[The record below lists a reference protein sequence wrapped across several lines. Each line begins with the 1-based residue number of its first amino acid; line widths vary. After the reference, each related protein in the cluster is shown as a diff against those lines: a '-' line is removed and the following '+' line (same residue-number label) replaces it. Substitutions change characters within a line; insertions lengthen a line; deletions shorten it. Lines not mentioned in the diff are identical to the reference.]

1 MATLLLIE
9 TATEVCSVAI
19 AREGNLVTEKRSE
32 EPNAHSSSLTLL
44 TDACIQEAG
53 IRYSQLHGICVS
65 RGPGSY
71 TGLRIG
77 TSAAKGLCYSLD
89 IPLLSVSTLQSMAAG
104 ISADA
109 DTLIMPM
116 IDARRQEVYTCL
128 YDSAGSPLI
137 PETAMILDQEN
148 PFSAAKDQPVIITGS
163 GAAKC
168 EILYPASDTHMYHVK
183 SQVSAASMALLAE
196 SLYQQQA
203 FEDVA
208 YFEPNYLKEFYT
220 TARKKGDH

>member
-53 IRYSQLHGICVS
+53 ISYRQLQGICVS

-89 IPLLSVSTLQSMAAG
+89 IPLLSVSTLQNMAAG

-128 YDSAGSPLI
+128 YNSSGSPLI
-137 PETAMILDQEN
+137 TETAMILDQEN

-168 EILYPASDTHMYHVK
+168 EILYPAAGTRMYVK
-183 SQVSAASMALLAE
+183 SPVSAAYMASLAE
-196 SLYQQQA
+196 HLYRQQA